1 MKVHP
6 ESQKLLTVNT
16 HKVLYVYKR
25 FMYGL
30 NGPPAIWQLYIDALN
45 DLFPNV
51 HSRISATDARES
63 NQIFIMLSVEIPL
76 SQVPNEEQ
84 NSSSTTAVPSNDV
97 PAQDSLPLDIQP
109 NISSMRTPLVRTS
122 PIQIPRSSRRI
133 RHPPKRLDI

>member
-16 HKVLYVYKR
+16 HKGLYVYKR

-30 NGPPAIWQLYIDALN
+30 NGPPAIWQLYIDVLN
-45 DLFPNV
+45 DLIPNT
-51 HSRISATDARES
+51 HERAQQNFSYRCSRKQPNLHHAE
-63 NQIFIMLSVEIPL
+63 SVEIPL

-109 NISSMRTPLVRTS
+109 NISSMRTPPVRTS
-122 PIQIPRSSRRI
+122 QRQISF
-133 RHPPKRLDI
+133 HK